1 MNFARRL
8 KRLRLQA
15 NLTQTELA
23 EKVGLTNRAVGAWEA
38 GKARPRIDKLEEVA
52 QVLGTTSANLL
63 YGGEQLP
70 INTVPFKPASAMVPM
85 RVLGKTHAGEPLE
98 EIEDTGFV
106 EVPETVARNHPDA
119 FMLRVEGC
127 CMNRSYPDG
136 CLVMVDPAMSPW
148 NGCAVVAEP
157 SSGESVLRRYYRGQ
171 SSLLLTADS
180 YESYPDLMFTGDDE
194 VMLLGV
200 VVWYQAAR
208 EEGE

>member
-1 MNFARRL
+1 MDFAKRL
-8 KRLRLQA
+8 KNLRLQA
-15 NLTQTELA
+15 NLTQSELA
-23 EKVGLTNRAVGAWEA
+23 EKVGLTNRAIGAWEA

-52 QVLGTTSANLL
+52 QVLGTTSASIL
-63 YGGEQLP
+63 YGENQHA
-70 INTVPFKPASAMVPM
+70 INTVPFKPSSAMVPM

-98 EIEDTGFV
+98 EIEDPGFV
-106 EVPETVARNHPDA
+106 EVPETVACNHPDA

-136 CLVMVDPAMSPW
+136 CLVMVDPTMSPW

-200 VVWYQAAR
+200 VVWFQAAR